1 MKKFLL
7 AAISIAV
14 TIISIPAHADFEDEQ
29 WPIPNEYGAGHHSV
43 LIEDSAGKYEFMSM
57 LRMYSGFNQYLCTSL
72 ETGTC
77 ATARSGDYRAVLPP
91 CLEKVVTDCI
101 VSLEAISPSGEVFK
115 AVFKEFIYGLKHPNL
130 FTGDGFSTP
139 KVVSEP
145 GIWLLEGAPHA
156 GGNEYALSVSLSNS
170 VNRQPSDRTDADLDV
185 QLFPIS
191 RLETGFTVED
201 VNGFSNIYK
210 CIQRTDSSGEKTIGC
225 GGGAQEFGRYRCAMK
240 MIEKGTCLLRKA
252 FPTGMRYKLK
262 VQFANEPAGMMHGR
276 LLSPEIELSRNI
288 QGYLLTVEAG
298 SVRVPILSSGDYYTN
313 LSSELKTYWDDCIQ
327 NNMCGFSTRI
337 AVGNDRNNPL
347 TRNIQDYAPPF
358 GDRSIKLV
366 SIFSNATKDKSVA
379 APSAWNLKTL
389 SKEMMRKSEICFKRD
404 NGFIGIVTTNST
416 TYSEGPPA
424 FVDGSLNYRVA
435 SLHYLPNGEEF
446 LGNYNLILRSDV
458 ARCLYGFTSAPVSA
472 TVSVI
477 SSDGKNQVATTVVSE
492 RGNWLNLGAAGF
504 TFSSPMLKV
513 KLVQNLPETSTV
525 QSSTQTNPMRVL
537 ITCVK
542 GKATKK
548 IKAVNPKCP
557 AGYKKSGK

>member
-7 AAISIAV
+7 VAISIAV
-14 TIISIPAHADFEDEQ
+14 TVISVPAQADFEDEQ

-43 LIEDSAGKYEFMSM
+43 LIEDSAGKYEFMSL
-57 LRMYSGFNQYLCTSL
+57 LRMYKDNNQYLCSSVNS
-72 ETGTC
+72 GPC
-77 ATARSGDYRAVLPP
+77 ATATYGDYRAVLPP
-91 CLEKVVTDCI
+91 CQYDVLTDCI
-101 VSLEAISPSGEVFK
+101 VSLEAISPGGEKFK

-130 FTGDGFSTP
+130 YTGDGVTTP
-139 KVVSEP
+139 KIVSEP
-145 GIWLLEGAPHA
+145 GIWILEGAPHP

-170 VNRQPSDRTDADLDV
+170 IQRQISDRRDADLDV
-185 QLFPIS
+185 QLYPIS
-191 RLETGFTVED
+191 RFETGFTTED
-201 VNGFSNIYK
+201 VNGFANYYK
-210 CIQRTDSSGEKTIGC
+210 CHQLKDPTGRNYIGC
-225 GGGAQEFGRYRCAMK
+225 GGGAQEFGKYRCAMK

-252 FPTGMRYKLK
+252 FPVGTRYRLK
-262 VQFANEPAGMMHGR
+262 IQLANEPAGMMHGR
-276 LLSPEIELSRNI
+276 LLSPEIEFIKNS
-288 QGYLLTVEAG
+288 QGYLLNIEAG
-298 SVRVPILSSGDYYTN
+298 SVRVPVLSSGDYYSN
-313 LSSELKTYWDDCIQ
+313 LNADLRKYWDECVP
-327 NNMCGFSTRI
+327 NNTCGFSSRI
-337 AVGNDRNNPL
+337 ASGNDRNNSL

-358 GDRSIKLV
+358 GDRSINII
-366 SIFSNATKDKSVA
+366 STFSKATEDKSVA

-389 SKEMMRKSEICFKRD
+389 SKEMMRKSEICFKRE

-435 SLHYLPNGEEF
+435 SLHYLPHGEEF

-477 SSDGKNQVATTVVSE
+477 SADGKNQVATTVVSE
-492 RGNWLNLGAAGF
+492 RNNWLYLGAAGF

-513 KLVQNLPETSTV
+513 KLLQNLPETSTV
-525 QSSTQTNPMRVL
+525 QTTTQAKPIKVS
-537 ITCVK
+537 IACVK

-548 IKAVNPKCP
+548 VTAVNPKCP